1 MAEQSA
7 KLQVS
12 ELDYRSIKSNLIA
25 FLKSQSEF
33 SNFDFAGSGLDV
45 IMDLLSYNTYYN
57 SFYLN
62 MLANEMFLDTA
73 ELRNSVVQK
82 AKQIGY
88 TPRSVQGTKAI
99 VSLDIVPSD
108 SATTMIVEKDKRFS
122 STINDQKYI
131 FTTADSYAG
140 ILDATG
146 KFTIDAL

>member
-7 KLQVS
+7 KLEVS
-12 ELDYRSIKSNLIA
+12 ELDYASIKSNLVA

-33 SNFDFAGSGLDV
+33 AYFDFAGSGFDV

-73 ELRNSVVQK
+73 ELRNSVVQR

-88 TPRSVQGTKAI
+88 TPRSVRGTRAI
-99 VSLDIVPSD
+99 VQLTIMPNDN
-108 SATTMIVEKDKRFS
+108 ATTMIVEKNKRFS
-122 STINDQKYI
+122 STINEQKYI
-131 FTTADSYAG
+131 F
-140 ILDATG
+140 
-146 KFTIDAL
+146 K